1 MSTPL
6 PDRYP
11 RRRQVPWRTLDTE
24 ALVVDVSGGTL
35 YPLNS
40 VAARI
45 WELCDGARSV
55 EDIVHALAH
64 EFDAEDAVIR
74 RDAERFIDELTAAR
88 LVEIATGPSTE
99 GG

>member
-1 MSTPL
+1 MPS

-11 RRRQVPWRTLDTE
+11 KRRAVPWRTLDTE
-24 ALVVDVSGGTL
+24 ALVVDVGGGRL

-55 EDIVHALAH
+55 EDIVRAVAR
-64 EFDAEDAVIR
+64 EFDADEDVIR
-74 RDAERFIDELTAAR
+74 RDAERFIEDLTAAK
-88 LVEIATGPSTE
+88 LVDIAARPTSE

>member
-1 MSTPL
+1 MPS

-11 RRRQVPWRTLDTE
+11 KRRHVPWRALDTE
-24 ALVVDVSGGTL
+24 ALVVDVGGGRL

-45 WELCDGARSV
+45 WELCDGGRSV
-55 EDIVHALAH
+55 DEIVHVLAR
-64 EFDAEDAVIR
+64 EFDADADVIR
-74 RDAERFIDELTAAR
+74 RDAERFIEDLTAAS
-88 LVEIATGPSTE
+88 LVDIATRPSPET

>member
-1 MSTPL
+1 MSTPS

-45 WELCDGARSV
+45 WELCDGARSF
-55 EDIVHALAH
+55 EDIVHALSH

-74 RDAERFIDELTAAR
+74 CDAERFIDELTAAR
-88 LVEIATGPSTE
+88 LVEIATAPSTE

>member
-1 MSTPL
+1 M
-6 PDRYP
+6 
-11 RRRQVPWRTLDTE
+11 PWRTLDTE

-45 WELCDGARSV
+45 WELCDGARSF

-64 EFDAEDAVIR
+64 EFDAEDTVIR

-88 LVEIATGPSTE
+88 LVEIATAPSTE